1 MSLIILELVFRMG
14 FLSMGIQYL
23 FSEQTVSY
31 LQQKW
36 LGMLPFLF
44 KSLSVI
50 VLMQFKVELI
60 YIERSL
66 TVPSWVNFMFMFFYS
81 FDILAVLSM
90 PLIDCANLPDREDYI
105 LGISLQIS
113 YLLPLSIASLVL
125 LIKLRRKFT
134 FGDLK
139 IVIKRLYVLEVMA

>member
-1 MSLIILELVFRMG
+1 MG

-31 LQQKW
+31 LQQNW

-139 IVIKRLYVLEVMA
+139 NVIKRLYVLEVMA